1 MHNGGHDKTLLSER
15 DIERIILVKRH
26 CERIIKKT
34 KELDLE
40 SFLMDLDLKEIVCF
54 NLLQIGELVKGL
66 SKEFVVKYSQIPWKQ
81 IAGMR
86 DRLAH
91 GYETIRYK
99 DVWYVVEFEIINL
112 LNFCDEILN
121 ENSFKDN

>member
-1 MHNGGHDKTLLSER
+1 MLKKRN
-15 DIERIILVKRH
+15 IERIILVKRH

-34 KELDLE
+34 KESDLE
-40 SFLMDLDLKEIVCF
+40 SFLTDLDLKEIVCF

-66 SKEFVVKYSQIPWKQ
+66 SKEFVVKYSHIPWKQ

-99 DVWYVVEFEIINL
+99 DVWYVGKFEIINL
-112 LNFCDEILN
+112 LNFCDEIIN
-121 ENSFKDN
+121 ENSFKDKQK